1 MGIRVEYGPSAVAV
15 GELAYRTG
23 QNQYRKERRS
33 QLEKLAM
40 QQAEMRQRSQMQ
52 QVGIMADLQGQ
63 QMREQEQCSVYRCS
77 TRWVRKTNRISL
89 LTS

>member
-23 QNQYRKERRS
+23 QNEYRKERRS

-52 QVGIMADLQGQ
+52 QIGIMADLKGQ
-63 QMREQEQCSVYRCS
+63 HWRVA
-77 TRWVRKTNRISL
+77 L
-89 LTS
+89 F